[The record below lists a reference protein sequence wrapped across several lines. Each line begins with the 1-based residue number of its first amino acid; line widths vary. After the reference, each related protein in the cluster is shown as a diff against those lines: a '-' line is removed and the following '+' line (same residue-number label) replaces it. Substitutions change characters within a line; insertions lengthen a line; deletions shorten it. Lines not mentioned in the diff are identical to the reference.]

1 MYALGGSVCGEVA
14 PRQSA
19 RAAYSSSVFGL
30 GQIGPGLD
38 WQSGPWSDTPE
49 SELIWTVCLSRGRS
63 HAPSPPGRS
72 WRKFRLGVAR
82 RRVARFCEAASLAPD
97 DARACEWATA
107 NTRGGPPRSR
117 LLELHAAAP
126 RSAADMADVAASQ
139 SVEVS
144 TCQV

>member
-97 DARACEWATA
+97 DARVCERAA
-107 NTRGGPPRSR
+107 ASTRGLRVPVSWGCTPRLAVPPIWRTW
-117 LLELHAAAP
+117 LLPKAWCP
-126 RSAADMADVAASQ
+126 
-139 SVEVS
+139 
-144 TCQV
+144 C